1 MTTRVIALDLDG
13 TLLTPKKTL
22 LPSSIEALARAREA
36 GYQLIIVTGRH
47 HVAIHPDI
55 LTKYNTDHA
64 ILDVAELDGLLTAV
78 LSSPQEIE
86 PAQWLVAVWG
96 GADYVPRWA
105 SEKEM
110 TRFMNLA
117 FQHMADTAE
126 RLNEFPEQFE
136 PLFGL
141 REVDGSELTIVE
153 EWCFGYMRG
162 VALSDWSTLP
172 DSLKPALEAIA
183 LHGTEE
189 NFERVEKMSPEAFEE
204 SVDAIRLAA
213 LDLHAY
219 WMAHPQEKAVQQPIK
234 AEEKPGRNDPCPCG
248 SGKKFKQ
255 CCLH

>member
-1 MTTRVIALDLDG
+1 MKTGQLNESELEWLD
-13 TLLTPKKTL
+13 
-22 LPSSIEALARAREA
+22 
-36 GYQLIIVTGRH
+36 
-47 HVAIHPDI
+47 DI
-55 LTKYNTDHA
+55 LTKYNTNHA
-64 ILDVAELDGLLTAV
+64 ILDVAELDDLLTAV

-86 PAQWLVAVWG
+86 PEQWLVAVWG

>member
-1 MTTRVIALDLDG
+1 
-13 TLLTPKKTL
+13 
-22 LPSSIEALARAREA
+22 
-36 GYQLIIVTGRH
+36 
-47 HVAIHPDI
+47 
-55 LTKYNTDHA
+55 
-64 ILDVAELDGLLTAV
+64 
-78 LSSPQEIE
+78 
-86 PAQWLVAVWG
+86 
-96 GADYVPRWA
+96 
-105 SEKEM
+105 
-110 TRFMNLA
+110 
-117 FQHMADTAE
+117 MADTAE

-183 LHGTEE
+183 LHGTED

-219 WMAHPQEKAVQQPIK
+219 WMAHPQKKLFSNRSKQKRNRGVTILVRAAVVRNLSSAACIK
-234 AEEKPGRNDPCPCG
+234 KSNWVSALILAPNKEFEAI
-248 SGKKFKQ
+248 
-255 CCLH
+255 

>member
-1 MTTRVIALDLDG
+1 
-13 TLLTPKKTL
+13 
-22 LPSSIEALARAREA
+22 
-36 GYQLIIVTGRH
+36 
-47 HVAIHPDI
+47 
-55 LTKYNTDHA
+55 
-64 ILDVAELDGLLTAV
+64 
-78 LSSPQEIE
+78 
-86 PAQWLVAVWG
+86 
-96 GADYVPRWA
+96 
-105 SEKEM
+105 
-110 TRFMNLA
+110 MNLA

-189 NFERVEKMSPEAFEE
+189 NFEQRMSPEAFEE

-219 WMAHPQEKAVQQPIK
+219 WMAYPQEQAVQQQDQSRRETG
-234 AEEKPGRNDPCPCG
+234 A
-248 SGKKFKQ
+248 
-255 CCLH
+255 

>member
-1 MTTRVIALDLDG
+1 M
-13 TLLTPKKTL
+13 
-22 LPSSIEALARAREA
+22 A
-36 GYQLIIVTGRH
+36 GRY
-47 HVAIHPDI
+47 

-86 PAQWLVAVWG
+86 PEQWLVAVWG
-96 GADYVPRWA
+96 GLTMAALGVRERDDALY
-105 SEKEM
+105 E
-110 TRFMNLA
+110 LA

-172 DSLKPALEAIA
+172 
-183 LHGTEE
+183 
-189 NFERVEKMSPEAFEE
+189 
-204 SVDAIRLAA
+204 IRKTSAGGDCAA
-213 LDLHAY
+213 RY
-219 WMAHPQEKAVQQPIK
+219 
-234 AEEKPGRNDPCPCG
+234 
-248 SGKKFKQ
+248 
-255 CCLH
+255 

>member
-1 MTTRVIALDLDG
+1 MKTGPLNESELEWLD
-13 TLLTPKKTL
+13 
-22 LPSSIEALARAREA
+22 
-36 GYQLIIVTGRH
+36 
-47 HVAIHPDI
+47 DI

-86 PAQWLVAVWG
+86 PEQWLVAVWG

-117 FQHMADTAE
+117 FQHMADTAAVSYTHLRAHETLTDMADTAE

-153 EWCFGYMRG
+153 ELCFGYMRG
-162 VALSDWSTLP
+162 VALSAWSTLP